1 MPDIQTAFKTALSK
15 TLQQW
20 DDDGEISPQPTN
32 RLKSAKINVGIPR
45 PTLQQL

>member
-20 DDDGEISPQPTN
+20 DDDGEAPPLQPCHLVFCPQPT
-32 RLKSAKINVGIPR
+32 PR
-45 PTLQQL
+45 NQPP